1 MRIYWLRLAPVFLGI
16 FVLAW
21 FVPQLYLRATRGDYL
36 QQSAVYSSVKNDFI
50 IFETGPSIFQFR
62 DDQGNRI
69 SQRDGR
75 MALPYMFSRD
85 VEKWGG
91 FPMSINGRTVTFRDA
106 QEGVRLR
113 ATPREVMLPQS
124 RILVLME
131 SAPETASFSLPPD
144 VMLLND
150 ASLRFVNC
158 ADGKENTAK
167 GTAFTAAVLAAGA
180 QFPLQAAGSNAD
192 PYKSLDEG
200 LFFVDARGV
209 LFQLLM
215 VRGKPECRNTGHLVP
230 GKTLRVDVRENKY
243 SDLLGTIATETGL
256 YINRR
261 GQAPMR
267 LPLQYQPEVQNVSM
281 WGTPLAATFNVSTLG
296 ARLAQDVLV
305 IAADGDLK
313 IIRNLLLSPPESVVG
328 RQTNQQRWLSFIC
341 PLTVV
346 QYEPQAA
353 GTNLKIALPEYPLW
367 AVGGNLLS
375 LIVLLAV
382 RNRQTNRHGGIATL
396 LRTSGP
402 ELLLALIFGLPALLT
417 LLVAGPLARML
428 PQGCIR
434 GSAA

>member
-1 MRIYWLRLAPVFLGI
+1 M
-16 FVLAW
+16 
-21 FVPQLYLRATRGDYL
+21 
-36 QQSAVYSSVKNDFI
+36 
-50 IFETGPSIFQFR
+50 FQFK
-62 DDQGNRI
+62 DEEGNRI

-91 FPMSINGRTVTFRDA
+91 FPMSVNGRSVTFRDA

-124 RILVLME
+124 RVLVLME

-144 VMLLND
+144 ILLLDD
-150 ASLRFVNC
+150 AGLRFVNC
-158 ADGKENTAK
+158 ADGRENTGK
-167 GTAFTAAVLAAGA
+167 GAAFTAAVLTAGA

-192 PYKSLDEG
+192 PFKSMDEG
-200 LFFVDARGV
+200 LFFVDAKGM

-215 VRGKPECRNTGHLVP
+215 VRGKPECRNTGHVIP

-267 LPLQYQPEVQNVSM
+267 LPLQYQPDVQNVSV
-281 WGTPLAATFNVSTLG
+281 WGTPLDATFNVNTLG
-296 ARLAQDVLV
+296 SRLAQDVLV

-313 IIRNLLLSPPESVVG
+313 IIRNLLLSPPATVVE
-328 RQTNQQRWLSFIC
+328 RQMSQQRWLSFLC

-346 QYEPQAA
+346 QFEPHIA
-353 GTNLKIALPEYPLW
+353 GTSLKIALPEYPLW
-367 AVGGNLLS
+367 AAGGNLLS
-375 LIVLLAV
+375 LLLLLAV
-382 RNRQTNRHGGIATL
+382 RKRQGRRRMEPATL
-396 LRTSGP
+396 LRTCAP
-402 ELLLALIFGLPALLT
+402 EILLVLVIGLPALLT
-417 LLVAGPLARML
+417 LMVAGPLARML
-428 PQGCIR
+428 PQGCHC